1 MDDRSIRRISELTR
15 LSRERALT
23 EAEMDE
29 RHRLRQNYLTAFRSQ
44 MRSQLDNTVVQYPD
58 GSRVPFRDAAKKKD
72 K

>member
-1 MDDRSIRRISELTR
+1 MDERSIRRISELTK

-29 RHRLRQNYLTAFRSQ
+29 RHRLRQNYLTAFRAQ

-58 GSRVPFRDAAKKKD
+58 GKRVPFRDAARNKD
-72 K
+72 

>member
-1 MDDRSIRRISELTR
+1 MDDRSIRRISELTK

-23 EAEMDE
+23 EEEMDE

-58 GSRVPFRDAAKKKD
+58 GSRVPFRDAAGKKD

>member
-1 MDDRSIRRISELTR
+1 MNDRSIRRINELTQ

-29 RHRLRQNYLTAFRSQ
+29 RHQLRANYLAAFRGQ
-44 MRSQLDNTVVQYPD
+44 MRAQLDNTVVEYPD
-58 GSRVPFRDAAKKKD
+58 GTRVPFRETAKKKD

>member
-1 MDDRSIRRISELTR
+1 MDDRSIRRISELTK

-23 EAEMDE
+23 EEEMGE

>member
-1 MDDRSIRRISELTR
+1 MDDRSIRRISELTQ

-29 RHRLRQNYLTAFRSQ
+29 RHRLRVAYLTAFRGQ
-44 MRSQLDNTVVQYPD
+44 MRAQLDNTVVQYPD
-58 GSRVPFRDAAKKKD
+58 GTRVPFRDAAKKRD

>member
-1 MDDRSIRRISELTR
+1 MDDRSIRRISELTQ

-29 RHRLRQNYLTAFRSQ
+29 RHRLRAAYLTAFRGQ
-44 MRSQLDNTVVQYPD
+44 MCAQLDNTVVQYPD
-58 GSRVPFRDAAKKKD
+58 GTRVPFRDAAKKRD

>member
-1 MDDRSIRRISELTR
+1 MDDRSIRRISELTK

-23 EAEMDE
+23 EEEMDE

>member
-1 MDDRSIRRISELTR
+1 MDDRSIRRISELTK

-23 EAEMDE
+23 EEEMDE
-29 RHRLRQNYLTAFRSQ
+29 RHRLRQNYLTSFRSQ

>member
-1 MDDRSIRRISELTR
+1 MDDRSILRISELTK

-23 EAEMDE
+23 EEEMDE
-29 RHRLRQNYLTAFRSQ
+29 RHRLRQNYLTSFRSQ

>member
-1 MDDRSIRRISELTR
+1 MDDRSIRRISELTKI
-15 LSRERALT
+15 SRERALT

-44 MRSQLDNTVVQYPD
+44 MRAQLDNTVVQYPN
-58 GSRVPFRDAAKKKD
+58 GTRVAFKDAAKSND